1 MQKTTKPII
10 VVLVLTL
17 VISMSSICA
26 YASSSSG
33 NELTVGAVEQEVEK
47 YLRENKPEIELGSE
61 AYIEYLVDLL
71 TYEDD
76 PIIAENQYYDEIK
89 IYASEYLSQLNEPNS
104 INVESNKAELIVE
117 LNSDIKEKTIEDVIL
132 EAKAEEIMV
141 SQISVIKEPEYSTMA
156 TYSDSAAV
164 KYARKYCE
172 SRNAQYNKYS
182 SDCTNF
188 VSQCVKAGGK
198 NMTKPSSIPTGIKS
212 TTTYWYSVR
221 YLDGNNE
228 VHYKWKESSS
238 FIRVAD
244 FYTYWK
250 GKGITTASYSTKA
263 KLQNGAAIGDVVQ
276 LKNGDGKWYHSIIIT
291 GGTKGDRTYC
301 AHSKNRSDESVS
313 GISGAVSYRAL
324 KF

>member
-1 MQKTTKPII
+1 MII
-10 VVLVLTL
+10 ALALTL
-17 VISMSSICA
+17 VISMSSMGA
-26 YASSSSG
+26 YATSNSQAEPTIEFIEKELENYL
-33 NELTVGAVEQEVEK
+33 NEH
-47 YLRENKPEIELGSE
+47 RPEIEVGSE
-61 AYIEYLVDLL
+61 AYIEYLFGLL
-71 TYEDD
+71 TFEDD
-76 PIIAENQYYDEIK
+76 PIIAENEYYEDIK
-89 IYASEYLSQLNEPNS
+89 IYASEYLSQLN
-104 INVESNKAELIVE
+104 
-117 LNSDIKEKTIEDVIL
+117 NSDAINMKSNGDAVIIELKNGLKEKTIGDIIN
-132 EAKAEEIMV
+132 EAKAEDIMV
-141 SQISVIKEPEYSTMA
+141 SQISVIAEPDYSTQA

-164 KYARKYCE
+164 AYAKKYGT

-198 NMTKPSSIPTGIKS
+198 SMTKPSSIPTGVKS
-212 TTTYWYSVR
+212 TTSYWYSVR

-228 VHYKWKESSS
+228 MHYKWKESSS

-250 GKGITTASYSTKA
+250 NKGITTASYSTKT

-291 GGTKGDRTYC
+291 GGTKGARKFS
-301 AHSKNRSDESVS
+301 AHSTNYVDRNVS
-313 GISGAVSYRAL
+313 AISGAVSYRAL